1 MHTFKPLEHIQHLIQ
16 ELKLELFNK
25 AENGCVWDTVSKVLF
40 LDSSISHVSTSSG
53 TNLV

>member
-1 MHTFKPLEHIQHLIQ
+1 MHTFKPLEHIHHLIQ
-16 ELKLELFNK
+16 ELKLLFNK

-40 LDSSISHVSTSSG
+40 LYSSVSHVSTSSG